1 MTRRH
6 EKVAVVVAALGHMVT
21 AVPPDLEGKGVHRQ
35 VNSCALSCTLFKVK
49 AAEADLS
56 LSGKCHQR
64 C

>member
-21 AVPPDLEGKGVHRQ
+21 AVPPGLEGKGVHRQ

-49 AAEADLS
+49 GA
-56 LSGKCHQR
+56 G
-64 C
+64 